1 MAYLDSTAETWL
13 QGMYETFALG
23 AKVYLGWAVIVLLCL
38 PWFFMWARAPIN
50 FWGAKIKMVQIRV
63 MLFLASH

>member
-50 FWGAKIKMVQIRV
+50 FWGR
-63 MLFLASH
+63 